1 MTVSAKPQA
10 LLARL
15 MLSVALVASA
25 LIATAVDW
33 NHSHLFHPDWHPH
46 ARFHGTLFILLTDA
60 MCALALWLLW
70 RRGAEQRLPFQVG
83 LWVMLAL
90 WLPFFFVES
99 LVPGSSVRS
108 HPTDPRYTLLGLE
121 LAINQWIA
129 LVLAVWSSAAYWLA
143 VKRLEADA

>member
-1 MTVSAKPQA
+1 MTADQRT
-10 LLARL
+10 LIARL
-15 MLSVALVASA
+15 MLSVALLASA
-25 LIATAVDW
+25 IIATAVDW

-70 RRGAEQRLPFQVG
+70 RQGTEPRLPFPVG

-90 WLPFFFVES
+90 WLPFFFVEA
-99 LVPGSSVRS
+99 LVPGSRVRS
-108 HPTDPRYTLLGLE
+108 HTTDRLYSLLGLE

-129 LVLAVWSSAAYWLA
+129 LVLLVWSTVAFLLA
-143 VKRLEADA
+143 RVPKG

>member
-1 MTVSAKPQA
+1 
-10 LLARL
+10 

-90 WLPFFFVES
+90 WL
-99 LVPGSSVRS
+99 
-108 HPTDPRYTLLGLE
+108 
-121 LAINQWIA
+121 AINQWIA